1 MSTGG
6 AAAATPSRIH
16 LDRGATWRLSEQ
28 LYLADKVDPVGAEVS
43 APNLYR
49 QFGALLPDWYEDQL
63 KAVNGAL
70 TGERDLPGL
79 AVRSVLDPEYGA
91 IADGTT
97 DCTAAFQAA
106 LDQVGSEGGGTV
118 IVPPVLNV
126 STQSYRLNG
135 TVTIPAGVVL
145 AGCGARSIVRCRAS
159 ADQFRFPVGLCR
171 SGLRDL
177 VLLGNSS
184 SPTGTCVRL
193 TQSQFVELQRLEI
206 WDFEIAIDVSDGSSF
221 SAYNRIDHCEIN
233 RSTVCGIRIHQSSNG
248 VTIIGGRI
256 FWSFDGA
263 NGGIAID
270 VQDAR
275 AVSITGVAIEAYDIG
290 LRLAGAASGSMTG
303 SWMEKGANGPPG
315 TDRVDFV
322 IDGFEE
328 SEFFEGGWS
337 FLGNH
342 STDPWPLQS
351 VELDVRAFG
360 AIGDGV
366 TNDTAAVQAAIDA
379 LATGQALHFP
389 AGTYVCGNLTFSN
402 KVNCSLIGEHATIQ
416 WTGNAG
422 GGFNRIGLQ
431 VVGTVTRCTFR
442 GLRLVGNGVEADG
455 HAGVYMNSGQT
466 IADLLISE
474 CEVRDVTLGISL
486 NADSAGS
493 IRDCTVERCIVHN
506 VVGINSGFGYG
517 LHIAD
522 GGTAPT
528 RTRFLNNRITQAQRH
543 SIYIA
548 RGFGCSAI
556 GNNIDLHRDGTTD
569 GAVRGAIVVARG
581 GDHLIANNRIT
592 RSNNACLFLDA
603 GDNPGET
610 LTNVVV
616 VGNVFELPT
625 SSAFLIPMLYVGEDI
640 TPTDR
645 IDGITIQGN
654 TFRADAWN
662 QSAIRMNWGHGVL
675 VQGNSIQLTGVTSAV
690 YAIALQARGEASLSA
705 TSSSRWSFVRN
716 DIRITAGGG
725 GSGAAFRLNP
735 PFVDDSIVDAH
746 FAGNTASV
754 PTAMFSVS
762 TNVVNTALTVEA
774 QATTGLTF
782 AGSNRLASNGPAY
795 VVDLDVSSTTTMR
808 GAIEARANITLTQ
821 IGTAVLLGDG
831 STAGNVWL
839 EPRKADANA
848 LTFMQWRVGTAAGGL
863 RWLWQFASDEDLN
876 LQRYDAAGAF
886 VDTPFAL
893 DWATGLATFTLLAAT
908 RISGSLTVN
917 DIGSSV
923 FLGDGST
930 SGNVDVCARKADAN
944 NLGYFTL
951 RIGTASSGNRWS
963 WQFDSSEHDNL
974 LHYDGSGNLLTIRPF
989 SFRYVATNGRAEV
1002 SIGRLSLDRQ
1012 TTLVNGDFAL
1022 SAALGN
1028 TATAVVAAN
1037 STEHR
1042 GQVTITP
1049 QGSGLAG
1056 GGTITLT
1063 FPNGTRLAA
1072 GWTIVVRN
1080 GGTDTLLTVPG
1091 VGFTVA
1097 DTATTI
1103 VITLNAGV
1111 TPVSGNTLIFRW
1123 QMLG

>member
-97 DCTAAFQAA
+97 DCTAAFQGA
-106 LDQVGSEGGGTV
+106 LDQVASEGGGTV
-118 IVPPVLNV
+118 LVPPVLNV
-126 STQSYRLNG
+126 STDSYRLNG
-135 TVTIPAGVVL
+135 TVTIPAGVLLV
-145 AGCGARSIVRCRAS
+145 GCGARSIVRCRAA
-159 ADQFRFPVGLCR
+159 ADQFRFAVGLCR
-171 SGLRDL
+171 SGMRDL

-184 SPTGTCVRL
+184 APVGTCVRL

-290 LRLAGAASGSMTG
+290 LRLAGAACGSMTG
-303 SWMEKGANGPPG
+303 SWMEKGANGAPG

-322 IDGFEE
+322 IDGFTE
-328 SEFFEGGWS
+328 SPFFEGGFS

-366 TNDTAAVQAAIDA
+366 ANDTVAVQAAIDA
-379 LATGQALHFP
+379 LATGQSLRFP
-389 AGTYVCGNLTFSN
+389 AGTYLCGNLTFTD
-402 KVNCSLIGEHATIQ
+402 KVDCTLEGDRATIQ

-442 GLRLVGNGVEADG
+442 GLRLVGNGVLADG

-466 IADLLISE
+466 VADLLITE

-486 NADSAGS
+486 NADSGGS
-493 IRDCTVERCIVHN
+493 LRDCTVERCIVHN
-506 VVGINSGFGYG
+506 VVGIDSGFGYG
-517 LHIAD
+517 LHVAD
-522 GGTAPT
+522 GGTDPH
-528 RTRFLNNRITQAQRH
+528 RTRFLHNRITQAQRH

-556 GNNIDLHRDGTTD
+556 GNSIDLHRDGTTD

-581 GDHLIANNRIT
+581 GDHLIADNRIT

-610 LTNVVV
+610 LTNVTV

-662 QSAIRMNWGHGVL
+662 QSAIRVNWCHGLL
-675 VQGNSIQLTGVTSAV
+675 VQGNTIQLTNVTAATYGIS
-690 YAIALQARGEASLSA
+690 LQARGESALSA
-705 TSSSRWSFVRN
+705 TNSSRWSFVRN
-716 DIRITAGGG
+716 DIRVTAGGG
-725 GSGAAFRLNP
+725 GSGAAFRFNP
-735 PFVDDSIVDAH
+735 PFVDDSTVDAK
-746 FAGNTASV
+746 FDGNTAST
-754 PTAMFSVS
+754 PTSTFSVS
-762 TNVVNTALTVEA
+762 ANIVNPNVSVSR
-774 QATTGLTF
+774 QSITGLSYSGTVAQLGFNEVAAAQQVTGDLTF
-782 AGSNRLASNGPAY
+782 LGS
-795 VVDLDVSSTTTMR
+795 SS
-808 GAIEARANITLTQ
+808 
-821 IGTAVLLGDG
+821 AVILGDG
-831 STAGNVWL
+831 TTSGNPQVRF
-839 EPRKADANA
+839 RKADANNQSHMVWWA
-848 LTFMQWRVGTAAGGL
+848 GTSASGL
-863 RWLWQFASDEDLN
+863 RWLWQHDTSENLN
-876 LQRYDAAGAF
+876 LQVA
-886 VDTPFAL
+886 
-893 DWATGLATFTLLAAT
+893 
-908 RISGSLTVN
+908 
-917 DIGSSV
+917 
-923 FLGDGST
+923 
-930 SGNVDVCARKADAN
+930 
-944 NLGYFTL
+944 
-951 RIGTASSGNRWS
+951 
-963 WQFDSSEHDNL
+963 
-974 LHYDGSGNLLTIRPF
+974 DGSGNLLSIIPF
-989 SFRYVATNGRAEV
+989 TLRYSATNGRAEARF
-1002 SIGRLSLDRQ
+1002 SRLSLDRG

-1037 STEHR
+1037 STAHR

-1049 QGSGLAG
+1049 QGSGIAG

-1063 FPNGTRLAA
+1063 FPEGTRFAA

-1103 VITLNAGV
+1103 VITLAAGV